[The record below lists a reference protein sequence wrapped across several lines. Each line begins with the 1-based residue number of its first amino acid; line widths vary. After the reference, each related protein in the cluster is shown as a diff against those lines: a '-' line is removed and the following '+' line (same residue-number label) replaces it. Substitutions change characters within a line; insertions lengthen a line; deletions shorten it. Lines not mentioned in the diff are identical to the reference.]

1 MNNNRNI
8 SWQYVNRSRCMIC
21 QSLSIRWISRDFK
34 LFSSAPG
41 SGPIPISPYF
51 GPSEGLVNVF
61 LRVYRN
67 MNLGCSHRH
76 LPTMHGIWIWIDM
89 IWYDGHTMMYHD
101 LLKIFFCPM
110 GNPVLVQSY
119 VGNDSLGSDF
129 FSPLGWHDRFSPWK
143 LQWKLV
149 TIWLWLTEIA
159 MENPWKIPKIA
170 MEV

>member
-89 IWYDGHTMMYHD
+89 IWWPYHD
-101 LLKIFFCPM
+101 VPWFAK
-110 GNPVLVQSY
+110 
-119 VGNDSLGSDF
+119 DF
-129 FSPLGWHDRFSPWK
+129 FLPNGKSSTRTKLRREWLIGKRLLLPVGMTWPFFALEASVETGYHLVMTHRNSHGKSPK
-143 LQWKLV
+143 
-149 TIWLWLTEIA
+149 
-159 MENPWKIPKIA
+159 
-170 MEV
+170 